1 MAYPDNLLA
10 RGERV
15 VLHKHPHWKVLVL
28 PILFFIVIIGGGSAL
43 AAWANSWQ
51 DSGWTSHLPWF
62 IGIAVVGVVALIFLS
77 LVPFL
82 RWRSEHFVLTTG
94 HVFFRSGILH
104 RREHQIPLSRI
115 QNMETVVTFWGRILG
130 YGSLIVDSA
139 ADQPLEFLNVASL
152 TKVQSTLNQLI
163 ADDRS
168 DYGDPSDTGGQPP
181 APTRALPAD
190 DRGRRH
196 RNDEDDRPV
205 TDATD
210 EQRTAG
216 DPDVYPTQSVPPH
229 GAPPQGYSG
238 HGHQVQ
244 DDPAMEFPTNRIAPQ
259 GYPVSGPQGYPQQPG
274 GAPGPDPRR

>member
-43 AAWANSWQ
+43 AAWANTWQ

-62 IGIAVVGVVALIFLS
+62 IGIAVVGVVALIFLC
-77 LVPFL
+77 LVPLL

-94 HVFFRSGILH
+94 HVFFRTGILH

-181 APTRALPAD
+181 VPTRALAAD

-196 RNDEDDRPV
+196 RSDEDARPM
-205 TDATD
+205 TDGAD
-210 EQRTAG
+210 EQRSAG
-216 DPDVYPTQSVPPH
+216 YTDAYPTQAVPPH
-229 GAPPQGYSG
+229 GAPPQGYPG
-238 HGHQVQ
+238 
-244 DDPAMEFPTNRIAPQ
+244 P
-259 GYPVSGPQGYPQQPG
+259 GPQGYPQQPG